1 MELRETAFSYFAD
14 LACLIKEDMAP
25 VFNQVMDE
33 ILKTMNADDEF
44 TERVIEKT
52 DEAKK
57 FSLDSD
63 SDEADYGGVN
73 VDIN

>member
-1 MELRETAFSYFAD
+1 
-14 LACLIKEDMAP
+14 
-25 VFNQVMDE
+25 MDE

-44 TERVIEKT
+44 IEEVAEKSE
-52 DEAKK
+52 EAKK

-63 SDEADYGGVN
+63 SDDGLGYQGVN